1 MRIRVAIILSVA
13 LLSACTDRSYTPIT
27 PEALAV
33 GSPATIFAATTRV
46 QKDDGSFGPDRADN
60 LSLLELTV
68 SIPPDRR
75 PGRLDFGYGRANPEK
90 QFILAGQTVFD
101 QPEAFRARLKQEL
114 ARQPAGQRELT
125 LFVHGFNSTQTETA
139 YRAAQLAHDIEMPGS
154 LMVYSWPSKG
164 HALGYAYD
172 ADSTVFARDGLETV
186 LRRLGEQRIDRLA
199 VVAHSMGSFLLME
212 ALRQIEIATPGW
224 SARHLDGVILISP
237 DLDLDVFRSQMRRIK
252 TVPQPFVV
260 MASEKDNVLNLSRH
274 LRGKQSSERLGQI
287 GSAALITDLP
297 VAVIDTSQFSDEAES
312 GHFIAATSPTLLAM
326 IAEARNMT
334 DLFEAGNVPLERAF
348 PGIVSYARDTLDV
361 VIENNDR

>member
-1 MRIRVAIILSVA
+1 MRIRVAIILYIA
-13 LLSACTDRSYTPIT
+13 LLTGCADRSYTPIT
-27 PEALAV
+27 PDALKV
-33 GSPATIFAATTRV
+33 GSPATVFAATTRMQQV
-46 QKDDGSFGPDRADN
+46 DGSFGPDRSES

-75 PGRLDFGYGRANPEK
+75 PGRLDFGYGQANPEK
-90 QFILAGQTVFD
+90 QFILAGQTLFASPD
-101 QPEAFRARLKQEL
+101 AFRDRL
-114 ARQPAGQRELT
+114 RQDLSQQPVGNRELT

-139 YRAAQLAHDIEMPGS
+139 YRAAQLAHDIDMSGS

-172 ADSTVFARDGLETV
+172 ADSTVFARDGLEIL
-186 LRRLGEQRIDRLA
+186 LRSLGNERIDRIS

-212 ALRQIEIATPGW
+212 ALRQIEIASPGW
-224 SARHLDGVILISP
+224 SAQHLDGIILISP

-260 MASEKDNVLNLSRH
+260 MASEKDNVLNLSRR

-287 GSAALITDLP
+287 SSAALIADLP
-297 VAVIDTSQFSDEAES
+297 VSVIDTSTFSDEAES
-312 GHFIAATSPTLLAM
+312 GHFVAATSHTLLAM

-348 PGIVSYARDTLDV
+348 PGIVTYARDNLDV
-361 VIENNDR
+361 VMENNDR